1 MRFGVLGPLAVWT
14 DAGETVT
21 VPGLKV
27 RALLVDL
34 LVHEGHPVSV
44 DRLVDDLWGEEPP
57 ANPAGALQVRVSQLR
72 KAFED
77 AEPGGK
83 NLVVSRAPGYLLR
96 ADDGAVDAVR
106 FAGLLARAEATDSP
120 RTKAGLLADALAL
133 WRGPAY
139 ADFADEEYTRS
150 AIHRLEEQRL
160 SALEQHAEARLEL
173 GEHGLLVGELG
184 DLVNRHPLRE
194 RLRAVHMRALYRA
207 GRQSEALASFGE
219 LRERLADEL
228 GLDPGPDLV
237 ALHQAIL
244 GQDPAL
250 SVPAD
255 RPVTNLPAAVSKLI
269 GRDEALG
276 EVCGLVE
283 EERLVTL
290 TGSGGVGKTRLAL
303 EAANRLLDTFADGAW
318 LVALDQGPRSPAEAV
333 MAALDI
339 REETGVPTAPDDTA
353 SGTAAGAGAGAGA
366 GVNGGGGQAGA
377 ADWSGGGGQARP
389 ERAAGTVAPGSTGGP
404 SVMPG
409 SSGGSSVA
417 PGSSGGPG
425 VAPGRAGGPGASG
438 WADGADAGLA
448 ARLAAVLRARRMLL
462 VLDNCEHVVEQ
473 VAELA
478 EVLLRACPGLRI
490 LATSREPLAVAGEVL
505 WSVPPLDVP
514 TGADLAVMARSDAVR
529 LFVTRAAAS
538 ARGFRLEAGNAQA
551 VAQLCR
557 RLDGIPLAL
566 ELAAT
571 RVRALGVQGVVARLD
586 DRFRLLASGQR
597 GAPARQQTLTAV
609 IDWSWDLLSDEERV
623 VLRRL
628 AVHVDG
634 CTLEAAESVCGNAE
648 TLDVLDLLAR
658 LVDRSLVVVVDAPAG
673 VRYRLL
679 ESVSEY
685 CRARVSDA
693 GELDAVRHA
702 HLNHYL
708 DLALR
713 AEPGLYGPEQRDW
726 LLRLDAEAANMRAA
740 LDTAAARGDARGA
753 ARLVNALAWYWFLR
767 GRLAEGRR
775 AMAQALAV
783 PPHADDPTPAAGSRA
798 YDPAPAVGGRAYD
811 PAAVEGRAD
820 DPEQARTGR
829 GEDAARARAGRGDDP
844 APAVGGRAYGPAAV
858 EGRAD
863 DPARARAGGGEDAVR
878 ARAAAWEVGFAL
890 CLGEQPDWRPVLDAI
905 EDEGERARARLFVG
919 LQVDDMP
926 AGQEQTELALAT
938 FRENGDRWGI
948 ATALT
953 RQAMDAFTLRDQEAI
968 ERIAGES
975 ARLFTELGDKWGL
988 LRATEWLASLAQ
1000 MRRDAD
1006 QANRLFGEGLR
1017 MAEDL
1022 GLWPEVA
1029 THTAWLGWVA
1039 LENAQFDRAIELCGS
1054 ALKQSEAQGYSKGS
1068 TMAEMGVA
1076 YAARRSG
1083 RLELAERHLL
1093 HLLEPL
1099 SRDPDGDPALHLPDT
1114 LIELGWLT
1122 ELRGDLAGAMALHA
1136 EAMAFGWRIG
1146 DPRTTVGAVEG
1157 AAAAAGPTEKSA
1169 LLLGL
1174 AAATRESY
1182 QLPPNAAELEDIE
1195 RATVRTREALG
1206 EQAFAAAFARGGTY
1220 KLDDAQGLL

>member
-14 DAGETVT
+14 DAGEPVT
-21 VPGLKV
+21 IPGLKV

-96 ADDGAVDAVR
+96 ADAGAVDAIR
-106 FAGLLARAEATDSP
+106 FAELLTRAEAADSP
-120 RTKAGLLADALAL
+120 RTKAGLLGEALAL

-139 ADFADEEYTRS
+139 ADFVDEEYTRS
-150 AIHRLEEQRL
+150 AVHRLEEQRL

-173 GEHGLLVGELG
+173 GEHALLVGELG
-184 DLVNRHPLRE
+184 DLVGRHPLRE

-219 LRERLADEL
+219 LRERLAEEL
-228 GLDPGPDLV
+228 GLDPGPELV

-250 SVPAD
+250 SVPAE
-255 RPVTNLPAAVSKLI
+255 RPTTNLPASVSKLI
-269 GRDEALG
+269 GRDEALA
-276 EVCGLVE
+276 EVCGLVG

-303 EAANRLLDTFADGAW
+303 EVANRLLADFADGTW
-318 LVALDQGPRSPAEAV
+318 LVALDQASRSPAEAV

-339 REETGVPTAPDDTA
+339 REEATPALPAGD
-353 SGTAAGAGAGAGA
+353 AAGPGE
-366 GVNGGGGQAGA
+366 A
-377 ADWSGGGGQARP
+377 AL
-389 ERAAGTVAPGSTGGP
+389 AAGPGE
-404 SVMPG
+404 
-409 SSGGSSVA
+409 A
-417 PGSSGGPG
+417 
-425 VAPGRAGGPGASG
+425 A
-438 WADGADAGLA
+438 LA
-448 ARLAAVLRARRMLL
+448 ARLAAVLRPRRMLL
-462 VLDNCEHVVEQ
+462 VLDNCEHLVEQ

-478 EVLLRACPGLRI
+478 ELLLRACPDLRI

-505 WSVPPLDVP
+505 WNVPPLDVP
-514 TGADLAVMARSDAVR
+514 TSADLAAMARSDAVR
-529 LFVTRAAAS
+529 LFVARAAAS

-609 IDWSWDLLSDEERV
+609 IDWSWDLLSQEERV

-628 AVHVDG
+628 AVHADG
-634 CTLEAAESVCGNAE
+634 CTLEAAEAVCAAGSSSGDGDPAPGPAALDA
-648 TLDVLDLLAR
+648 LDVLDVLAR

-685 CRARVSDA
+685 CLARMADA
-693 GELDAVRHA
+693 GELDRVRRA
-702 HLNHYL
+702 HLRHYL
-708 DLALR
+708 ELAVR
-713 AEPGLYGPEQRDW
+713 AEPELYGPEQRDW

-740 LDTAAARGDARGA
+740 LDTAAAQGDAGGA

-775 AMAQALAV
+775 ALATALSV
-783 PPHADDPTPAAGSRA
+783 PRPAG
-798 YDPAPAVGGRAYD
+798 D
-811 PAAVEGRAD
+811 D
-820 DPEQARTGR
+820 DPE
-829 GEDAARARAGRGDDP
+829 
-844 APAVGGRAYGPAAV
+844 
-858 EGRAD
+858 
-863 DPARARAGGGEDAVR
+863 R
-878 ARAAAWEVGFAL
+878 ARAAAWEAGYAVM
-890 CLGEQPDWRPVLDAI
+890 LGERVDWKAALEAVPDP
-905 EDEGERARARLFVG
+905 GQRARAELFLG
-919 LQVDDMP
+919 LHVEDMP
-926 AGQEQTELALAT
+926 TGQELTERALAT
-938 FRENGDRWGI
+938 FRQVGDRWGI
-948 ATALT
+948 ATALS
-953 RQAMDAFTLRDQEAI
+953 RQAMDAFTVRDTEAI

-975 ARLFTELGDKWGL
+975 ARLFTELGDRWGL
-988 LRATEWLASLAQ
+988 LRATEWLASLAE
-1000 MRRDAD
+1000 MRQDAEG
-1006 QANRLFGEGLR
+1006 ANRLFGEGLR

-1022 GLWPEVA
+1022 GLWAEVA

-1039 LENAQFDRAIELCGS
+1039 LQSGEYVRATELCER
-1054 ALKQSEAQGYSKGS
+1054 ALKQASAQGYMKGA
-1068 TMAEMGVA
+1068 TMAEMGLA
-1076 YAARRSG
+1076 YAARRAG
-1083 RLELAERHLL
+1083 RLDLAERHLN
-1093 HLLEPL
+1093 HLLEGL
-1099 SRDPDGDPALHLPDT
+1099 SRDPDGEPALHLPDT
-1114 LIELGWLT
+1114 LIELGHLK
-1122 ELRGDLAGAMALHA
+1122 ELRGDPAAAMELHA
-1136 EAMAFGWRIG
+1136 EALAFGRKIG
-1146 DPRTTVGAVEG
+1146 DPRTSSSAVVG
-1157 AAAAAGPTEKSA
+1157 AAAAAGGTEKAA

-1174 AAATRESY
+1174 AAAVREAN
-1182 QLPPNAAELEDIE
+1182 QLTVGISELVDID
-1195 RATVRTREALG
+1195 RATARAREALG
-1206 EQAFAAAFARGGTY
+1206 EEAFARAYEQGAAH
-1220 KLDDAQGLL
+1220 KLDDADKLL